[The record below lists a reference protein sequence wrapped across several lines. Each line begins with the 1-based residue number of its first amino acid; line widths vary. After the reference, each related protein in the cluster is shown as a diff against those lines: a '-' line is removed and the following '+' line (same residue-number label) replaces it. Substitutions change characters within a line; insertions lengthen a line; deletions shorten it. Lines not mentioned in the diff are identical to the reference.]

1 MPTFNT
7 KLLIF
12 IKLRINSI
20 LKFIILKE
28 FKIKTEKEIE
38 DELNNFMNSVKNN
51 LKIFANKNKSYFLF
65 TL

>member
-12 IKLRINSI
+12 IKLRINTI